1 MTWTTMGV
9 LLSMQTSMSVRM
21 VMTTVICMRMQTAL
35 TQREVS
41 PAPVTLATLE
51 MESTVQ
57 ISMSVNW
64 VLHVTPMPTAL
75 IQLAVLIASVMLAI
89 LEMD

>member
-1 MTWTTMGV
+1 
-9 LLSMQTSMSVRM
+9 
-21 VMTTVICMRMQTAL
+21 MRMQTAL

-41 PAPVTLATLE
+41 PAPATLATLE

-57 ISMSVNW
+57 VSYCACSVKKKVFNMCALIDLHSINFQISMSVNW
-64 VLHVTPMPTAL
+64 VLHVIPMPTVL
-75 IQLAVLIASVMLAI
+75 IQSAVLIALVMLGI